1 MYDNQQRIDE
11 FKTELAAL
19 RTKSTASVTGDRR
32 FLALGIALMVVGL
45 IAIMLGWWGA
55 SGTTETYEAVSY
67 LVSGGVMGIGLVI
80 IGVALYLRYS
90 RGGFL
95 KFWLVRWVYE
105 QQAQTDRLLAAIDP
119 DGISTAAAE
128 ADALA
133 AADAG
138 LPGSPKLQTLDGDE
152 ALRPPSIPGES
163 V

>member
-32 FLALGIALMVVGL
+32 FLVLGIALMGVGL

-55 SGTTETYEAVSY
+55 SGTTETYEAISY
-67 LVSGGVMGIGLVI
+67 MVSGGIMGIGLVV

-90 RGGFL
+90 LAGFL

-105 QQAQTDRLLAAIDP
+105 QQAQTDRLLAAMDP
-119 DGISTAAAE
+119 DALTAEATAA
-128 ADALA
+128 DAVA

-138 LPGSPKLQTLDGDE
+138 LPDS
-152 ALRPPSIPGES
+152 LRPPQPPGAS
-163 V
+163 S

>member
-32 FLALGIALMVVGL
+32 FLVLGIALMAVGL

-55 SGTTETYEAVSY
+55 SGTTETYEAISY
-67 LVSGGVMGIGLVI
+67 MVSGGIMGIGLVI

-90 RGGFL
+90 LAGFL

-105 QQAQTDRLLAAIDP
+105 QQAQTDRLLAAMDP
-119 DGISTAAAE
+119 DALTSATTD

-138 LPGSPKLQTLDGDE
+138 LPDP
-152 ALRPPSIPGES
+152 LRPPKVPGES
-163 V
+163 I

>member
-32 FLALGIALMVVGL
+32 FLVLGIALMAVGL

-55 SGTTETYEAVSY
+55 SGTTETPEAISY

-90 RGGFL
+90 LAGFL

-105 QQAQTDRLLAAIDP
+105 QQAQTDRLLAGMDP
-119 DGISTAAAE
+119 DGLTSAAMD
-128 ADALA
+128 ADARA
-133 AADAG
+133 AADVG
-138 LPGSPKLQTLDGDE
+138 LPD
-152 ALRPPSIPGES
+152 ALRPPQVPGES
-163 V
+163 L

>member
-1 MYDNQQRIDE
+1 MYENQQRIDE

-32 FLALGIALMVVGL
+32 FLVLGIALMGVGL

-55 SGTTETYEAVSY
+55 SGTTETYEAISY
-67 LVSGGVMGIGLVI
+67 LISGGVMGIGLVI

-90 RGGFL
+90 LAGFL

-105 QQAQTDRLLAAIDP
+105 QQAQTDRLLAVMDP
-119 DGISTAAAE
+119 DGLTSATKD

-133 AADAG
+133 AADVG
-138 LPGSPKLQTLDGDE
+138 LPDT
-152 ALRPPSIPGES
+152 LRPPQVPGES
-163 V
+163 L